1 MYKLLLA
8 DDSVTIQR
16 VIELTFSGEDVQ
28 VVAVN
33 DGEQAIAR
41 IPLEHPDVVLADI
54 GMPRKGGYDVA
65 AFVKGR
71 PDLAHIPVLLLAGAF
86 EPVDQARAEQ
96 VRADGVL
103 IKPFEPRQVIER
115 VKELLAAGQHRRAD
129 HASLIIEGS
138 LAHPVIEVVEEP
150 VSTSPPVVATA
161 APPPASEGGQ
171 SLDDLFDSLNQ
182 ALSASAQAP
191 PAVVAL
197 PPRVP
202 EPAAIGAAADREPE
216 MSFEALVVQPGPA
229 GSLDDYFDR
238 LSAAFTYTK
247 TPATPARVPERFEVA
262 AGTHAAMRGFAEA
275 SAVASPALDASG
287 PPQEWLTLPG
297 PPTEDARGGNHHD
310 RHEGNPVLDAVTA
323 LLAQP
328 PWRANKTQE
337 PSPSPVNGSF
347 DEMFRTTTP
356 ESRSAAPAAGTDP
369 QDIVDAVTERVL
381 AKLAPAVA
389 ESLRQIAQQEV
400 ERSRQGG
407 N

>member
-54 GMPRKGGYDVA
+54 GMPHSDGYDVA

-71 PDLAHIPVLLLAGAF
+71 PELAHIPVLLLAGAF

-115 VKELLAAGQHRRAD
+115 VKELLAAGQHRYAD
-129 HASLIIEGS
+129 RTSSVVEGS
-138 LAHPVIEVVEEP
+138 LAHPVIDFGEEP
-150 VSTSPPVVATA
+150 VWPPLPAAKTA
-161 APPPASEGGQ
+161 ALPPASEGGQ
-171 SLDDLFDSLNQ
+171 SLDELFESLNQ

-191 PAVVAL
+191 PAVVAPKQAYPAAIPVVVAPL
-197 PPRVP
+197 PPVP
-202 EPAAIGAAADREPE
+202 EPAATGAATGREPE
-216 MSFEALVVQPGPA
+216 MSFEALVVPPGPA
-229 GSLDDYFDR
+229 GSVEDYFDH
-238 LSAAFTYTK
+238 LSPAFTDTR
-247 TPATPARVPERFEVA
+247 TTATPVRVPDRFEWAV
-262 AGTHAAMRGFAEA
+262 GTNSDIRGFSEA
-275 SAVASPALDASG
+275 PAVASPALDASA
-287 PPQEWLTLPG
+287 PPQEWLTLPA
-297 PPTEDARGGNHHD
+297 PPTEDARSGD
-310 RHEGNPVLDAVTA
+310 RDERHEGNPILDAVTA
-323 LLAQP
+323 LVAH
-328 PWRANKTQE
+328 
-337 PSPSPVNGSF
+337 PSPVMGSL
-347 DEMFRTTTP
+347 DEMFRTPTP
-356 ESRSAAPAAGTDP
+356 ACALPATGTDP
-369 QDIVDAVTERVL
+369 QDIVDAITERVL

-389 ESLRQIAQQEV
+389 ESLRQIAQQEI

-407 N
+407 S